1 MAHRPLFIPFDH
13 TPYVQSLNIEFQWHA
28 GLSRAQRK
36 RSITSMHNA
45 IQKANWPGEILEI
58 STASEQEFGQQLSAM
73 NLMVTLE
80 QNGETVTQSVESIYQ
95 SAKVFG
101 QIGPHPEWLGLTG
114 KQCKKA
120 VQKVSK
126 EHGLVTSFEW
136 NGRTWPTSNIEGFYS
151 WVYIQGL
158 LQLDNGLERLNEY
171 SGFTDIYFNPRKTI
185 NCQARTAAQAV
196 QLYKLNL
203 IDDVIQ
209 TPDSF
214 LEFCITNSSGHVGR
228 V

>member
-13 TPYVQSLNIEFQWHA
+13 TPYVQSLSIEFQWHA

-36 RSITSMHNA
+36 RSIESMHNA
-45 IQKANWPGEILEI
+45 IQKANWPGQILEI
-58 STASEQEFGQQLSAM
+58 SSASEQEFGQQLSAM
-73 NLMVTLE
+73 NLMVTLDR
-80 QNGETVTQSVESIYQ
+80 NGNTITQSVESIYQ

-101 QIGPHPEWLGLTG
+101 QVGPHPEWLELTG

-120 VQKVSK
+120 VQQISK
-126 EHGLVTSFEW
+126 KHGSVTGFEW
-136 NGRTWPTSNIEGFYS
+136 NGRTWPATNIEGFYS

-158 LQLDNGLERLNEY
+158 IQLENGLERLNEY

-203 IDDVIQ
+203 INGIIE

-214 LEFCITNSSGHVGR
+214 LEFCATNPSGHIGR
-228 V
+228 L